1 MHQNLDRKTYIKRL
15 LKLVATVAAVLLGVF
30 LVYKLSYFIAP
41 FLIAFLIASLLEP
54 VVRFMVRKMKIS
66 RKVAAPVVLLVFIA
80 GFGVLLILAILRIIN
95 EIKSFSNMLPRI
107 FNDIYANAM
116 FLIDKASDAYD
127 QWLPPEVTYNIES
140 IITNITSSLIN
151 MAKSFAST
159 LVKGAFS
166 TAFSIPEIVIF
177 IAVTILSTYFL
188 MSDRDKIFKYFKT
201 HFPDK
206 WVSKVTSFKNDTFSA
221 LFRYLKAQL
230 IIMTITFAE
239 LFIGLSIIRVKYA
252 LILAFVI
259 SIIDILPIL
268 GTGTI
273 LIPWSLYNFL
283 TGDIRMGVSLIILY
297 VIILIVRQM
306 IEPKIVGYQLGL
318 YPLLTLMAMYIG
330 LKLIGVLGL
339 ILGPIAFLLVKNILM
354 GIFKNRSVR
363 EILSNPVPRQNN
375 SNGKKD

>member
-116 FLIDKASDAYD
+116 SLIDKASDAYD
-127 QWLPPEVTYNIES
+127 QWLPHEVTYNIES